1 MAILGSLVNI
11 HVAILEEVDTGEPVL
26 LSSGYKLREE
36 NKVMRRKIV
45 RGRKEIVQMM
55 MKRFIII

>member
-36 NKVMRRKIV
+36 NKVMRRKI
-45 RGRKEIVQMM
+45 KERLWEDE
-55 MKRFIII
+55 KK